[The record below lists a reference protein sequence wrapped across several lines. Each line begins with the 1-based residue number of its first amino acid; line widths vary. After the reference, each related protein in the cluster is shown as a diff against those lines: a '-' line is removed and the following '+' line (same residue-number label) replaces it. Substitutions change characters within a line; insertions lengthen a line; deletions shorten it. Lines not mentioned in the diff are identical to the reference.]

1 MQPHPPHVFVGDLL
15 TLADEAPTRFQRA
28 RLLWEASSALVQMQR
43 FLVARS
49 VLEEL
54 LLVEPENREAQTQY
68 GLVLAQPAGDGGQSA
83 PRFAKVV
90 VFSGHMTDLPDRAA
104 PRFPE
109 SKTAAVAA
117 RIGERLDAWQ
127 VGAGDLAI
135 CGGARGG
142 DILFA
147 EGCAERGAEVWLF
160 LPLPENDFLDASVR
174 HTEADWEGR
183 YFALRDRDGVSVFS
197 QVEHLKSPPEG
208 ASVYARNNL
217 WMINT
222 ARVEADDPSRLHAV
236 LVWDEQPSG
245 DGPGG
250 TSDFA
255 ARVRK
260 LGGRLAPV
268 INPTKL

>member
-1 MQPHPPHVFVGDLL
+1 MQPHPPHVFVGDVL
-15 TLADEAPTRFQRA
+15 TLADEAPTRSHRA
-28 RLLWEASSALVQMQR
+28 RLLWEAASALVHMQR
-43 FLVARS
+43 FRVARS

-68 GLVLAQPAGDGGQSA
+68 GLVLGRPAGDGGESA
-83 PRFAKVV
+83 PRFGKVV
-90 VFSGHMTDLPDRAA
+90 VFSGHMTDLPGRDAT
-104 PRFPE
+104 RFPE
-109 SKTAAVAA
+109 SKTGAVAA
-117 RIGERLDAWQ
+117 RIGEQLDAWK

-160 LPLPENDFLDASVR
+160 LPLPEGEFLDASVR
-174 HTEADWEGR
+174 HPETDWEER
-183 YFALRDRDGVSVFS
+183 YFALRNRDGVRIFS
-197 QVEHLKSPPEG
+197 QVERLKSPPEG
-208 ASVYARNNL
+208 ASPYARDNL

-222 ARVEADDPSRLHAV
+222 ARVEADDPRRLYAI
-236 LVWDEQPSG
+236 LVWDEQPTG

-255 ARVRK
+255 ARVRQ